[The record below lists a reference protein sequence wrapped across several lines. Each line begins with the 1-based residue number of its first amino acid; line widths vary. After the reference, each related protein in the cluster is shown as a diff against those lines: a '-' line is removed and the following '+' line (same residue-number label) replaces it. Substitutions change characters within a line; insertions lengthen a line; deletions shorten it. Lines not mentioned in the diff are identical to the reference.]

1 MKSQGGCRCDPSKS
15 DGYVS
20 VGRYCSDYSTS
31 YRGCLDLCCLCVL
44 ACMAF
49 PLPFISLSLPPL
61 SLRGRGSTDNTRTT
75 LTSHS
80 TVCQSTLMDA
90 RARTRMMPC
99 AHRQMPVSAG
109 QPRDWVHKA
118 EHQGKKPRW
127 QFRGWL
133 PARKETEKVPTSG
146 RATTT
151 TVPAKAY
158 T

>member
-1 MKSQGGCRCDPSKS
+1 MCWPAWLSHFLS
-15 DGYVS
+15 
-20 VGRYCSDYSTS
+20 
-31 YRGCLDLCCLCVL
+31 
-44 ACMAF
+44 F
-49 PLPFISLSLPPL
+49 PFSFSPL
-61 SLRGRGSTDNTRTT
+61 SLRGRGATDNTRTT

-133 PARKETEKVPTSG
+133 PARKETQTLPTSRG
-146 RATTT
+146 ATTT
-151 TVPAKAY
+151 AVPAKSYVSNNYWLGLQQTAAAAA
-158 T
+158 TSCHRWLLLRRVAVLR